1 MAPWAFRYRSDTLK
15 EKRVNTRVLIIGGGV
30 TGTGIARDLSLRGVP
45 CIVVEKE
52 DLNAGAS
59 GANHGLLHSG
69 ARYIESDPA
78 AAAECREE
86 GELLKRLAPQC
97 VEDTGGLFVAVQ
109 GDDEAYIADFQE
121 RCRRCGI
128 HSEAV
133 DTKTAREMEPVLSG
147 QLIAAYR
154 VKDASIDPFRL
165 ALENMADATGHG
177 AVLLRHK
184 QVIKMHRKNR
194 KITSVS
200 VLDERSGE
208 EAVIMAE
215 LVINAS
221 GAWAGQIA
229 AMADVNIAM
238 VYSKGTL
245 LVAQNRVAGRVIN
258 RLRRPSDG
266 DILVP
271 GGVVSIVG
279 TTSTRTRT
287 PDEVSPDID
296 EADFIIREAAAMA
309 PILETVQYIRA
320 YSGVRPLL
328 QAETEGD
335 DRNISRGF
343 ALIDHAENGIDNFI
357 TITGGK
363 LTTYRLMAEKTS
375 DMACLKLNVE
385 APCVTRTQPL
395 PDTGN
400 GRWTE
405 PALSPKV
412 WIEES
417 LPGDTMLCECEMV
430 SRRTV
435 DSIIESL
442 DRQNCTPD
450 LTSIGL
456 RSRVGKGPC
465 QGTFCS
471 AGLAA
476 YLYDK
481 GFFSDETGLSEIKL
495 FLRERWRGRHPVLTG
510 ETLIRVDLLE
520 AIYCGVAGLEL

>member
-1 MAPWAFRYRSDTLK
+1 L
-15 EKRVNTRVLIIGGGV
+15 NTGVLIIGGGV

-45 CIVVEKE
+45 CTVVEKE

-78 AAAECREE
+78 AAEECKEE
-86 GELLKRLAPQC
+86 GELLKSLASQC
-97 VEDTGGLFVAVQ
+97 IEDTGGLFVAVR
-109 GDDEAYIADFQE
+109 GDDETYIADFQE
-121 RCRRCGI
+121 RCRKCGI
-128 HSEAV
+128 YCETI
-133 DTKTAREMEPVLSG
+133 DTKTAREMEPALSDR
-147 QLIAAYR
+147 LLAAYM

-165 ALENMADATGHG
+165 TLENMADAIKHG
-177 AVLLRHK
+177 AAFLRNK
-184 QVIKMHRKNR
+184 RVIKLHQDKR
-194 KITSVS
+194 KITAVS
-200 VLDERSGE
+200 VLDEKSGE
-208 EAVIMAE
+208 ETTIETE
-215 LVINAS
+215 LVVNAS

-229 AMADVNIAM
+229 EMVNVKIGM
-238 VYSKGTL
+238 IYSKGTL
-245 LVAQNRVAGRVIN
+245 LVSQNRIAGRVIN

-271 GGVVSIVG
+271 GGVVSIIG
-279 TTSTRTRT
+279 TTSSRIDS
-287 PDEVSPDID
+287 PDEISPDIE
-296 EADFIIREAAAMA
+296 EADFIIREAAVMA
-309 PILETVQYIRA
+309 PALETEQFIRA
-320 YSGVRPLL
+320 YSGVRPLV
-328 QAETEGD
+328 EVESENE
-335 DRNISRGF
+335 DRSVSRGF
-343 ALIDHAENGIDNFI
+343 TLIDHAANGLDNFV

-375 DMACLKLNVE
+375 NLVCLKLDVKE
-385 APCVTRTQPL
+385 PCKTRTVPL

-400 GRWTE
+400 GKWTE
-405 PALSPKV
+405 PALSPKI
-412 WIEES
+412 WIAES
-417 LPGDTMLCECEMV
+417 DPGDTMLCECEMV

-442 DRQNCTPD
+442 NRQNCIPD
-450 LTSIGL
+450 LNAIGL

-481 GFFSDETGLSEIKL
+481 GILTDEKGLSEIRR
-495 FLRERWRGRHPVLTG
+495 FLRERWRGRHPILTG
-510 ETLIRVDLLE
+510 DTLIRVDLLE